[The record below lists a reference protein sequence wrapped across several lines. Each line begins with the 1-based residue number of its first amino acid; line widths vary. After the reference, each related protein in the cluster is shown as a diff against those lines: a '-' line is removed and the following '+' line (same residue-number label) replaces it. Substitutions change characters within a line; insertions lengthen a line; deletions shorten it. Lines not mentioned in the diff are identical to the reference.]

1 MGGGKAGKEEVIMAA
16 EVETMFSTRVK
27 PWHGIGTV
35 VEECPNSKEAI
46 KLAGLDWKV
55 EQKDIYTEGGIP
67 ISGYKANVR
76 DTDQSILGVVSDRYQ
91 VVQNEEA
98 FAFTDTLLGEG
109 VRYETAGS
117 LQGGRRTFML
127 ARLPQRF
134 IIAGD
139 EITPYFVIMNSHDA
153 GCSIKAAMTPVR
165 VVCQNTLNLA
175 LRTAK
180 RVWMTKHTS
189 NIMDRIDDA
198 RITLQFAEQY
208 MREMGKSVDE
218 LSRKR
223 LTDKKVMEYMS
234 EFFPVT
240 QDMTDAQKKNNLIL
254 LNDMKARYFDAPDL
268 KGMDKNGYRFVNAVA
283 DFATHAE
290 PIRKTKNYRENL
302 FLKTV
307 EGNPLTD
314 RAYQMVCVA

>member
-1 MGGGKAGKEEVIMAA
+1 MAA
-16 EVETMFSTRVK
+16 NVETMFYVREK
-27 PWHGIGTV
+27 PWHGIGTFV
-35 VEECPNSKEAI
+35 QDVPDSKEAI
-46 KLAGLDWKV
+46 RLAGLDWKV
-55 EQKDIYTEGGIP
+55 VQQNVYTDGGILVP
-67 ISGYKANVR
+67 GYRANVR
-76 DTDQSILGVVSDRYQ
+76 DTDQSVFGVVSDRYQ

-98 FAFTDTLLGEG
+98 FAFTDELLGGG
-109 VRYETAGS
+109 VTYETAGA
-117 LQGGRRTFML
+117 LQGGRRTFIL

-139 EITPYFVIMNSHDA
+139 EIMPYFVIMNSHD
-153 GCSIKAAMTPVR
+153 GSCSIKAAMTPVR

-175 LRTAK
+175 FRNAK
-180 RVWMTKHTS
+180 RTWMTKHTS

-198 RITLQFAEQY
+198 RMTLQFAERY
-208 MREMGKSVDE
+208 MAEMGKGVDE
-218 LSRKR
+218 LAHKH
-223 LTDKKVMEYMS
+223 LTDRKVMEYFS

-240 QDMTDAQKKNNLIL
+240 EDMSAAQKKNNLIL

-268 KGMDKNGYRFVNAVA
+268 KETGRNGYRFVNAVS

-307 EGNPLTD
+307 EGNPLID
-314 RAYQMVCVA
+314 KAYQMAMSA

>member
-1 MGGGKAGKEEVIMAA
+1 MAA
-16 EVETMFSTRVK
+16 NVETMFSVREK

-35 VEECPNSKEAI
+35 VQDAPNSKEAI
-46 KLAGLDWKV
+46 RLAGLDWKV
-55 EQKDIYTEGGIP
+55 VQQNVYTDGGILVP
-67 ISGYKANVR
+67 GYRANVR
-76 DTDQSILGVVSDRYQ
+76 DIDQSVFGVVSERYQ

-98 FAFTDTLLGEG
+98 FAFTDELLGGG
-109 VRYETAGS
+109 VTYETAGA
-117 LQGGRRTFML
+117 LQGGRRTFIL

-139 EITPYFVIMNSHDA
+139 EIMPYFVIMNSHD
-153 GCSIKAAMTPVR
+153 GSCSIKAAMTPVR

-175 LRTAK
+175 FRNAK
-180 RVWMTKHTS
+180 RTWMTKHTS

-198 RITLQFAEQY
+198 RMTLQFAERY
-208 MREMGKSVDE
+208 MAEMGKGVDE
-218 LSRKR
+218 LAHKH
-223 LTDKKVMEYMS
+223 LTDRKVMEYFS

-240 QDMTDAQKKNNLIL
+240 EDMSAAQKKNNLIL

-268 KGMDKNGYRFVNAVA
+268 KEVGRNGYRFVNAVS

-307 EGNPLTD
+307 EGNPLID
-314 RAYQMVCVA
+314 KAYQMAMSA

>member
-1 MGGGKAGKEEVIMAA
+1 MAA
-16 EVETMFSTRVK
+16 AVETMFSVRVK

-35 VEECPNSKEAI
+35 VQNAPDSVEAVR
-46 KLAGLDWKV
+46 LAGLDWKV
-55 EQKDIYTEGGIP
+55 GQHEMLTDNGIP
-67 ISGYKANVR
+67 VFGYKANVR
-76 DTDQSILGVVSDRYQ
+76 DSDQRVLGVVSDRYQ

-98 FAFTDTLLGEG
+98 FAFTDELLGEG

-117 LQGGRRTFML
+117 LQGGRRTFIL

-139 EITPYFVIMNSHDA
+139 EITPYFVIMNSHD
-153 GCSIKAAMTPVR
+153 GSCSVKAAMTPIR

-180 RVWMTKHTS
+180 RAWTAKHTS
-189 NIMDRIDDA
+189 NIMDRIDNA
-198 RITLQFAEQY
+198 RTTLQFAEKY
-208 MREMGKSVDE
+208 MAEMGRGIDHLAHIK
-218 LSRKR
+218 LSDRKA
-223 LTDKKVMEYMS
+223 MEYMS

-240 QDMTDAQKKNNLIL
+240 EDMSAAQKKNNIIL

-268 KGMDKNGYRFVNAVA
+268 QDVGKNGYRFVNAVS

-290 PIRKTKNYRENL
+290 PVRKTKNYRENL
-302 FLKTV
+302 FLKTA
-307 EGNPLTD
+307 EGNPLID
-314 RAYQMVCVA
+314 RAYQMALSA

>member
-1 MGGGKAGKEEVIMAA
+1 MAA
-16 EVETMFSTRVK
+16 EVETMFSARVK

-35 VEECPNSKEAI
+35 VAECQYSKEALR
-46 KLAGLDWKV
+46 LAGLDWKV
-55 EQKDIYTEGGIP
+55 EQRDVFTDGGTL

-76 DTDQSILGVVSDRYQ
+76 DSDQSVLGVVSDRYQ
-91 VVQNEEA
+91 VVQNEDA
-98 FAFTDTLLGEG
+98 FAFTDELLGGG
-109 VRYETAGS
+109 VRYETAGA

-139 EITPYFVIMNSHDA
+139 EIVPYFVIMNSHDG

-175 LRTAK
+175 FGTAK
-180 RVWMTKHTS
+180 RTWTAKHTS
-189 NIMDRIDDA
+189 NIMERIDDA

-208 MREMGKSVDE
+208 MKEMGKGVDE
-218 LSRKR
+218 LAHKK

-240 QDMTDAQKKNNLIL
+240 EEMTAAQKKNNLTL

-268 KGMDKNGYRFVNAVA
+268 QGMGKNGYRFINAVS

-290 PIRKTKNYRENL
+290 PIRKRKNYRENL

-307 EGNPLTD
+307 EGNPMID
-314 RAYQMVCVA
+314 RAYQMVCAA

>member
-1 MGGGKAGKEEVIMAA
+1 MAA
-16 EVETMFSTRVK
+16 NVETMFSARVK

-35 VEECPNSKEAI
+35 VEECPNSKEALW
-46 KLAGLDWKV
+46 LAGLDWQV
-55 EQKDIYTEGGIP
+55 EQKDIYTIEGTL

-76 DTDQSILGVVSDRYQ
+76 DTDQSVLGVVSERYQ

-98 FAFTDTLLGEG
+98 FAFTDELLVGG
-109 VRYETAGS
+109 VRYETAGA

-127 ARLPQRF
+127 AKLPQRF

-153 GCSIKAAMTPVR
+153 SCSIKAAMTPVR

-175 LRTAK
+175 FRTAK
-180 RVWMTKHTS
+180 RTWMTKHTS
-189 NIMDRIDDA
+189 NIMERIDDA
-198 RITLQFAEQY
+198 RTTLQFAEQY
-208 MREMGKSVDE
+208 MKELGKGVDE
-218 LSRKR
+218 LARKR

-240 QDMTDAQKKNNLIL
+240 ADMTAAQRKNNLSL
-254 LNDMKARYFDAPDL
+254 LRDMKARYFDAPDL
-268 KGMDKNGYRFVNAVA
+268 QDMGKNGYRFVNAVS

-290 PIRKTKNYRENL
+290 PIRRTKNYRENL

-307 EGNPLTD
+307 EGNPMID
-314 RAYQMVCVA
+314 KAYQMACAA

>member
-1 MGGGKAGKEEVIMAA
+1 MPA
-16 EVETMFSTRVK
+16 EVETMFSARVK
-27 PWHGIGTV
+27 PWHGLGTV
-35 VEECPNSKEAI
+35 VAECPDSQEAV

-55 EQKDIYTEGGIP
+55 EQKDVYADNWNRIP
-67 ISGYKANVR
+67 GYKANVR
-76 DTDQSILGVVSDRYQ
+76 DSDQSVLGVVSDRYQ

-98 FAFTDTLLGEG
+98 FAFTDELLGEG

-117 LQGGRRTFML
+117 LQGGRRVFLL

-153 GCSIKAAMTPVR
+153 SCSIKAAMTPVR

-175 LRTAK
+175 FRTAK
-180 RVWMTKHTS
+180 RTWMTKHTS
-189 NIMDRIDDA
+189 NIMERIDDA
-198 RITLQFAEQY
+198 KMTLQFAEQY
-208 MREMGKSVDE
+208 MQEMGKGVDT
-218 LSRKR
+218 LVRKK
-223 LTDKKVMEYMS
+223 LTDKKAMEFMS

-240 QDMTDAQKKNNLIL
+240 EEMSSAQKKNNLTL

-268 KGMDKNGYRFVNAVA
+268 QGTGKNGYRFINAVS

-290 PIRKTKNYRENL
+290 PIRRTKNFRENL

-307 EGNPLTD
+307 EGNPMID
-314 RAYQMVCVA
+314 KAYQMVCAA